1 MPCQASAGK
10 IGSGSF
16 GSGLLVTSQWFEWFA
31 CGLFFYHQ
39 KVISEYVCVF
49 FMFSSRFDVMTST
62 FPMVAI
68 AFMVKS
74 QFFIQIQS
82 FHGQTTLFALFV
94 AFAGPWY
101 TQLPSPRELW
111 PWGGL
116 KSGEQI
122 EILP

>member
-1 MPCQASAGK
+1 
-10 IGSGSF
+10 
-16 GSGLLVTSQWFEWFA
+16 
-31 CGLFFYHQ
+31 
-39 KVISEYVCVF
+39 
-49 FMFSSRFDVMTST
+49 MFSSRFDVMTST

-74 QFFIQIQS
+74 QLFFIQIQR

-111 PWGGL
+111 PCGGL